1 MKSISIIHW
10 PKQFSYNPSQQKGP
24 TFIGF
29 RLEEPTK
36 QKNKTNKKNFLSDC
50 SKGLKKTRIWSS
62 MNYQNG
68 NPISVP

>member
-1 MKSISIIHW
+1 MKLISIIHW
-10 PKQFSYNPSQQKGP
+10 LKQLRCNPSQQKGP

-36 QKNKTNKKNFLSDC
+36 KKKKKKSFLSDC
-50 SKGLKKTRIWSS
+50 FKGLRETHIRSS

-68 NPISVP
+68 DPISVP

>member
-36 QKNKTNKKNFLSDC
+36 QKKKQT
-50 SKGLKKTRIWSS
+50 KKTF
-62 MNYQNG
+62 
-68 NPISVP
+68 